1 MLVGKLKPLKML
13 QPITINKLLN
23 SLDWLLFLILCILA
37 FLICW
42 PMLLEY
48 ESKQTSLSQ
57 SKGAILERP
66 TITICFD
73 VRKFEDFEDEIT
85 DSCGGGNSNR

>member
-1 MLVGKLKPLKML
+1 
-13 QPITINKLLN
+13 
-23 SLDWLLFLILCILA
+23 
-37 FLICW
+37 
-42 PMLLEY
+42 MLLEY